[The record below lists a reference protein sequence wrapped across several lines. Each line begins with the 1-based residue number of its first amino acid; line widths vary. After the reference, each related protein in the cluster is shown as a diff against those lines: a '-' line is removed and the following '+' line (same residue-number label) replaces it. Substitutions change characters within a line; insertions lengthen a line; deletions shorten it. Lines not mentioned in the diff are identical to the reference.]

1 MNLPKPLFISIAEE
15 SKLCLVVNNRL
26 YTVEPKIEK
35 GNSFFYML
43 NNKYNLKES
52 ETLKFLEMIYF
63 KNNENKFR
71 DIFNNLTKTKSEES
85 QLIKKGIGKLKREYE
100 LINFAVEEVFPL
112 VTHKKKKKKVNSTK
126 KKLNKKILK
135 ILELKENSSNY
146 KNAKDG
152 FEYILNREYSILER
166 GIIKNNIL
174 ISNGSVYEIKKIPKT
189 FYQKIRNK
197 FKINNSCYSYIFIKN
212 LKDLENEYS
221 KLLFNEITKAADYGS
236 QKLTERIQLFKQ
248 RDNFLSIVNK
258 RCYEEGN
265 IGFLKTNKNSYNHFY
280 VFIKEKPFALKSLK
294 TDEYY
299 KFEKCKLGV
308 ELTPKKNKI
317 DVDYPVI
324 IDRYSHPLIHA
335 KNVSEQKICYGDKY
349 RKEEVSKKLNE
360 FDKKGKIAEKV
371 YYLLKEI
378 SEPALRSGYFGGV
391 IPYFEL
397 NKENFGGNL
406 ISLEELNREH
416 IPVTN
421 KFK

>member
-1 MNLPKPLFISIAEE
+1 MNLPKPLFIRIVEE

-26 YTVEPKIEK
+26 YTVEPKAEE

-63 KNNENKFR
+63 KNNENEFK
-71 DIFNNLTKTKSEES
+71 DIFNKLTKTKSEES
-85 QLIKKGIGKLKREYE
+85 QLIKKDIDKLKNEYE
-100 LINFAVEEVFPL
+100 LINFTVEEVFPL
-112 VTHKKKKKKVNSTK
+112 ITHKKKKEKVNHK

-152 FEYILNREYSILER
+152 FEYILNREYSMLER

-174 ISNGSVYEIKKIPKT
+174 ISNGNVYEIKKIPET

-197 FKINNSCYSYIFIKN
+197 FKINNSCYSYSFIKN
-212 LKDLENEYS
+212 LKNLENEYS
-221 KLLFNEITKAADYGS
+221 KLLFTEITKAADYGS
-236 QKLTERIQLFKQ
+236 QKLTERIQLLKQ

-265 IGFLKTNKNSYNHFY
+265 IGFLKTNKSSYNHFY

-317 DVDYPVI
+317 EVGYPVI
-324 IDRYSHPLIHA
+324 IDMYSHPLIPT
-335 KNVSEQKICYGDKY
+335 KNVSEQRICYGDKY

-360 FDKKGKIAEKV
+360 FDKKGKTAEKV
-371 YYLLKEI
+371 CYLLKEI
-378 SEPALRSGYFGGV
+378 GEPALRSGYFGDLM
-391 IPYFEL
+391 PHLEL